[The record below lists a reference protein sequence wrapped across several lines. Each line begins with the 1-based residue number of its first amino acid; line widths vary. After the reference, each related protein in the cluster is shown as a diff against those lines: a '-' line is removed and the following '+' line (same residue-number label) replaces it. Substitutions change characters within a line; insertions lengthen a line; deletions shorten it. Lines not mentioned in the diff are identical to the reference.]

1 MSTSLLHHTGSI
13 EESMMMMIMGKTLM
27 DNIPEITD
35 PNSHLFPEFLGLE
48 PFPGFSKAH
57 HLFPE
62 FSGVDLFQG

>member
-1 MSTSLLHHTGSI
+1 MPTALLHHTGSI
-13 EESMMMMIMGKTLM
+13 KESMMMVMMGKTLM
-27 DNIPEITD
+27 DNFPELSD
-35 PNSHLFPEFLGLE
+35 PNIPLFREFLGLE